1 MVGSP
6 VLWHWLQFQNGYAMR
21 WFSRPPDR
29 RRFPR
34 FKADVPVVT
43 SVIGDTE
50 IRPVRARCDSISE
63 SGVSATGL
71 EALALD
77 SRVTL
82 ELHIPVATKPM
93 WVEAIVRR
101 SGQHCVLEFVSLTD
115 DQRKLIKRYCRLQP
129 EQKRRC

>member
-1 MVGSP
+1 
-6 VLWHWLQFQNGYAMR
+6 MR

-29 RRFPR
+29 RRSPR

-43 SVIGDTE
+43 SVIGDRE
-50 IRPVRARCDSISE
+50 ILPLRARCDSISE
-63 SGVSATGL
+63 TGVSAAGL

-77 SRVTL
+77 RTVTL
-82 ELHIPVATKPM
+82 ELHIPVATKPI

-101 SGQHCVLEFVSLTD
+101 SGQRCVLEFTSLTD